1 MLLKFKTKV
10 FLPLSHILCNR
21 VIDRLMTTSICVK
34 CAMIM
39 PKSHFRKLEKHDS
52 VEGTAKTL
60 HI

>member
-21 VIDRLMTTSICVK
+21 VIDRLMTISICVK
-34 CAMIM
+34 YAMII
-39 PKSHFRKLEKHDS
+39 PKSYFRKLEKHDN
-52 VEGTAKTL
+52 VEGTEKTL